1 MSRACA
7 HRVVVIGV
15 GSIGE
20 RHLRCFLK
28 TERAEVGLVEV
39 NAELR
44 STVAARYGIS
54 KAFGDLE
61 AALGAGFDAAVV
73 ATPAHLHVAIATRLA
88 EAGLDPLIEKP
99 LSVGLEGIDD
109 LQTTVAQRGRVA
121 AVAYNYRA
129 MTPLVAMRD
138 AVRSGRFGRPV
149 EVVACCGQH
158 FPTYRPAYREI
169 YYRSRATGGGAVQD
183 ALTHII
189 NAAEWMVGPVRRVVA
204 DAAHLVLEGVEV
216 EDTVHVLARHDGV
229 IASYS
234 LNQHQAPNEVMV
246 TVVCERGTA
255 RFEGHENRWRWAT
268 EPGAPWWDE
277 PSPAVERDE
286 IYLRQAHRFLD
297 AREGHGTVDC
307 TLEEGAQTL
316 RVNLAILA
324 SVETSAWVAV
334 G

>member
-1 MSRACA
+1 
-7 HRVVVIGV
+7 VIVGV

-28 TERAEVGLVEV
+28 TARAEVGLVEV
-39 NAELR
+39 NPELR
-44 STVAARYGIS
+44 SIVAARYGIS
-54 KAFGDLE
+54 DAYGDLE

-73 ATPAHLHVAIATRLA
+73 ATPAHLHVPIATRLA
-88 EAGLDPLIEKP
+88 DSGLDLLIEKP
-99 LSVGLEGIDD
+99 LSVGLEGVND
-109 LQTTVAQRGRVA
+109 LHATLAQRGRVA

-129 MTPLVAMRD
+129 MAPLADMRD

-169 YYRSRATGGGAVQD
+169 YYTSRATGGGAVQD
-183 ALTHII
+183 ALTHIV
-189 NAAEWMVGPVRRVVA
+189 NAAEWVVGPVRRLVA

-216 EDTVHVLARHDGV
+216 EDTVHVVARHDGLM
-229 IASYS
+229 ASYS
-234 LNQHQAPNEVMV
+234 LNQHQAPNEVVV

-255 RFEGHENRWRWAT
+255 RFEGHQNRWRWAI
-268 EPGAPWWDE
+268 EPGAPWQDE
-277 PSPAVERDE
+277 PSPPVERDE

-297 AREGHGTVDC
+297 AREGRVTVAC
-307 TLEEGAQTL
+307 TLEEGVQTL

-324 SVETSAWVAV
+324 SVESNAWVAV